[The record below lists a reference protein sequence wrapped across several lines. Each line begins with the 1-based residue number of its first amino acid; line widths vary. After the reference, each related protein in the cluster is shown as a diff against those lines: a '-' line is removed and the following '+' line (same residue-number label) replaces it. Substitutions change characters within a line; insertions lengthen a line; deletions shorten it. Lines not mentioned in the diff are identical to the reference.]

1 MEKGQKF
8 VMVQEHREL
17 HITACAMVKNS
28 DPTFLESFK
37 GSVNYFSEPNARWLY
52 FPGDEHAWIKIYHYL
67 NPVSII
73 KTPKISEDQTQILR
87 IPMKFFGKSPDD
99 CCGEIQFTIKYK
111 KNDRILKG
119 VELGRNKS
127 YDSRVGKWV
136 AETRPIIP
144 KNDQGSHG
152 YVALRIYHEDY
163 LPAGQPDWHFEPV
176 YAVIGGENFY
186 RIEAEWHGEEII
198 FIISPIPGDSP
209 EIPKHILGFREL
221 SSVIRKL
228 K

>member
-1 MEKGQKF
+1 MENGQKF
-8 VMVQEHREL
+8 VMVQGHQEL
-17 HITACAMVKNS
+17 HTTACAVVKNS
-28 DPTFLESFK
+28 DPTFLESFD
-37 GSVNYFSEPNARWLY
+37 GSKNYFVEPNADWRGN
-52 FPGDEHAWIKIYHYL
+52 PAGERAWVKIYHYL
-67 NPVSII
+67 YPEKNPDSEKDQII
-73 KTPKISEDQTQILR
+73 R
-87 IPMKFFGKSPDD
+87 IPMKFFGKSAQD
-99 CCGEIQFTIKYK
+99 CYGEVQFTIKYK

-127 YDSRVGKWV
+127 YDSRLGKWV

-163 LPAGQPDWHFEPV
+163 LPAGQPDWYFEPV

-228 K
+228 KR